1 VSDSVKNGLNSLI
14 LLGGWVIWKHRNDC
28 VFNGKLPRLTSA
40 LVLAGEE
47 IVAWSMAR
55 AKGLSLLSA

>member
-1 VSDSVKNGLNSLI
+1 MGDSVKNGLNSLI
-14 LLGGWVIWKHRNDC
+14 LLVAWAIWKHRNDC
-28 VFNGKLPRLTSA
+28 VFNGKLQA

-47 IVAWSMAR
+47 IVAWSMAG